1 MSGVT
6 SYGVTHYVN
15 AMHVQRP
22 LFTSRPRSQID
33 SSLSAKKSNK
43 HADSSSSN
51 KQARPATTVGSAAPL
66 HSIREQVPQRI
77 TNQLNVPVRQQ
88 IAWAKA
94 KKRLDKQ
101 ISAPIITGR
110 VKKGGYRRDKR
121 SGDDI
126 LSNSTRRSDESIE
139 DFDALDYMNMK
150 PPAIFVDG
158 YNIIGFMK
166 STTTTST
173 SSSSSTGS
181 YGSHPI
187 DFEAARDSLISD
199 LCMLRSATGWWIELV
214 FDAYKSGSSQSSSSS
229 TDNIIV
235 TYTSATDT
243 ADTFIER
250 RFQELSNE
258 GFTNMV
264 VATDDNVSTYLAVP
278 HPNGCLF
285 VIVIHPN
292 NNCASER

>member
-1 MSGVT
+1 MLSFYHFQSMSGVT
-6 SYGVTHYVN
+6 SYGVSHYVN
-15 AMHVQRP
+15 AMNVQRP

-43 HADSSSSN
+43 HADSSSSS
-51 KQARPATTVGSAAPL
+51 KHSARPAATVGSAAPL

-101 ISAPIITGR
+101 ITTPIITGR

-126 LSNSTRRSDESIE
+126 LSNSTRRSDESME
-139 DFDALDYMNMK
+139 DFDALDYMNIK

-166 STTTTST
+166 STTT
-173 SSSSSTGS
+173 SSSTGS
-181 YGSHPI
+181 HGSHPI

-243 ADTFIER
+243 ADTFIES

-264 VATDDNVSTYLAVP
+264 VATDDNVRTYLAVP
-278 HPNGCLF
+278 HPN
-285 VIVIHPN
+285 
-292 NNCASER
+292 

>member
-1 MSGVT
+1 MLSCFLALWMLSFYHSQSMSGVT
-6 SYGVTHYVN
+6 RYGLTHYVN
-15 AMHVQRP
+15 AMHLQRP
-22 LFTSRPRSQID
+22 LFTSRPCSQID

-43 HADSSSSN
+43 HLDSSSSN
-51 KQARPATTVGSAAPL
+51 SNKQSARPAATVGSAAPL
-66 HSIREQVPQRI
+66 HSIREQIPQRI

-110 VKKGGYRRDKR
+110 VKKRGYRRDKR

-126 LSNSTRRSDESIE
+126 LSNSTRRSDESME

-166 STTTTST
+166 STT

-214 FDAYKSGSSQSSSSS
+214 FDAYKSGSSQSSSSI
-229 TDNIIV
+229 TDNIVV
-235 TYTSATDT
+235 TYTSTTDT

-264 VATDDNVSTYLAVP
+264 VATDDNVSTCLEVP
-278 HPNGCLF
+278 HAN
-285 VIVIHPN
+285 
-292 NNCASER
+292 

>member
-1 MSGVT
+1 MLSFYHSHFMSGVT
-6 SYGVTHYVN
+6 LYGVTHYVN
-15 AMHVQRP
+15 AMHLQRR
-22 LFTSRPRSQID
+22 LFTSRPRSRID

-43 HADSSSSN
+43 HADSGSSSN
-51 KQARPATTVGSAAPL
+51 KQSARPTATVGSAAPL

-101 ISAPIITGR
+101 VSAPIITGR

-121 SGDDI
+121 SGDDV
-126 LSNSTRRSDESIE
+126 LSNSTRRSDESME

-166 STTTTST
+166 STTT

-214 FDAYKSGSSQSSSSS
+214 FDAYKSGSSQSSSSI

-264 VATDDNVSTYLAVP
+264 VATDDNVSMCLALP
-278 HPNGCLF
+278 HSN
-285 VIVIHPN
+285 
-292 NNCASER
+292 

>member
-1 MSGVT
+1 MLSFYHYQSMRCGVARC
-6 SYGVTHYVN
+6 YKGVTHYVN
-15 AMHVQRP
+15 AMRSMQLLHQRP
-22 LFTSRPRSQID
+22 HSQID
-33 SSLSAKKSNK
+33 SGLSAKKKNK
-43 HADSSSSN
+43 HADSGSSSSSS
-51 KQARPATTVGSAAPL
+51 KQQSTPPSTVAAAAPL
-66 HSIREQVPQRI
+66 HSIRQSTPPPQRI

-101 ISAPIITGR
+101 VSAPIITGK
-110 VKKGGYRRDKR
+110 VKKGGYRRDKKG
-121 SGDDI
+121 GDDVL
-126 LSNSTRRSDESIE
+126 LSNSTTME

-158 YNIIGFMK
+158 YNIIGVMK
-166 STTTTST
+166 STTTTSYG
-173 SSSSSTGS
+173 SSSYGS
-181 YGSHPI
+181 SHPI

-214 FDAYKSGSSQSSSSS
+214 FDAYKSGSSHSSTSI

-264 VATDDNVSTYLAVP
+264 VATDDNVSEHYA
-278 HPNGCLF
+278 
-285 VIVIHPN
+285 
-292 NNCASER
+292 